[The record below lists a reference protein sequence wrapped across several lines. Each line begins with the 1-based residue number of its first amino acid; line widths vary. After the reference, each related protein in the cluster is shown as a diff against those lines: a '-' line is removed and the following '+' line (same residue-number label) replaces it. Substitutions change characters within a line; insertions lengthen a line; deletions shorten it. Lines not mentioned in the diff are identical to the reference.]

1 MSEKLV
7 NHGPGNLAHW
17 KPENLVGNTSLG
29 ELLFSNDYRK
39 IALKGIFTA
48 FIMLALGGFFA
59 LAFRAELT
67 VPDVQ
72 LLGARVYMTLMTL
85 HGMVMVFGFLI
96 PLVVSILYYML
107 PKVMGTERLLWAG
120 AAQASYWTLIVAAV
134 LLVIGRPDFTWT
146 AYAPMSI
153 RTGNPYLWMGH
164 LAIILVAVSEFLAGA
179 VLFRNALSGGFGLG
193 KTPLMGWAAG
203 TIGLLFMV
211 SVVFLGMA
219 GYGLLN
225 DYMQW
230 TQVAWFDPSRGGSI
244 QFFLYLFWSYGH
256 PAVYL
261 PFVPAIAVIYTIM
274 PRFLGHKMW
283 SYWSGVVAF
292 ILLGLGA
299 IPIGPHHFQPVHTV
313 SGAYERFVQV
323 LTMLVFIPSV
333 LHVFN
338 WISTLFM
345 APIPASARRAVPFK
359 FMVMSIAFI
368 IYGGATA
375 FLNAQIAPDSD
386 FIHNTYWIPA
396 HFHAMFVGFT
406 AQMGIAGFYYLYPY
420 FTGKMYNQRLGNW
433 HFWLWQI
440 GLFLQITGMFVAGY
454 LYFPRWV
461 YDYLRMPGWAESQLF
476 ITIGGYMMGT
486 GFLIFIFNVAYSA
499 RWGKDAPDDPWPL
512 EMDEPAADAAQPAE

>member
-1 MSEKLV
+1 
-7 NHGPGNLAHW
+7 
-17 KPENLVGNTSLG
+17 
-29 ELLFSNDYRK
+29 
-39 IALKGIFTA
+39 
-48 FIMLALGGFFA
+48 
-59 LAFRAELT
+59 
-67 VPDVQ
+67 
-72 LLGARVYMTLMTL
+72 
-85 HGMVMVFGFLI
+85 
-96 PLVVSILYYML
+96 
-107 PKVMGTERLLWAG
+107 
-120 AAQASYWTLIVAAV
+120 
-134 LLVIGRPDFTWT
+134 
-146 AYAPMSI
+146 
-153 RTGNPYLWMGH
+153 
-164 LAIILVAVSEFLAGA
+164 
-179 VLFRNALSGGFGLG
+179 
-193 KTPLMGWAAG
+193 
-203 TIGLLFMV
+203 
-211 SVVFLGMA
+211 
-219 GYGLLN
+219 
-225 DYMQW
+225 
-230 TQVAWFDPSRGGSI
+230 
-244 QFFLYLFWSYGH
+244 
-256 PAVYL
+256 
-261 PFVPAIAVIYTIM
+261 M

-476 ITIGGYMMGT
+476 ITIGGYMVGT